1 MSLKELTY
9 EHHRNAERQKFVK
22 TLMGGNIPPKVYAEF
37 LYNQYVAYNILE
49 VCAMAEG
56 VLNDLP
62 DVRRAPKILEDF
74 QELWGKDAEP
84 PKPKP
89 SIQKYVDHIMSIKED
104 PEKLM
109 AHIYTR
115 HMGDL
120 SGGQMIKKRIPGEGR
135 LYMFTDPDNLKT
147 AIRSKLNDNMADE
160 AKICFEYATELFK
173 EMHNETE

>member
-22 TLMGGNIPPKVYAEF
+22 TLMGGSIPPKVYAEF

-62 DVRRAPKILEDF
+62 DIRRAPKILEDF

>member
-9 EHHRNAERQKFVK
+9 DHHRNAERQKFVN
-22 TLMGGNIPPKVYAEF
+22 TLMGGNIDPKVYAEF

-62 DVRRAPKILEDF
+62 DIRRAPKILEDF

-135 LYMFTDPDNLKT
+135 LYMFEDPDNLKT

>member
-135 LYMFTDPDNLKT
+135 LYMFEDPDNLKN
-147 AIRSKLNDNMADE
+147 AIRSTLNDNMAEE
-160 AKICFEYATELFK
+160 AKVCFTFATELFK

>member
-1 MSLKELTY
+1 
-9 EHHRNAERQKFVK
+9 
-22 TLMGGNIPPKVYAEF
+22 MGGNIPPKVYAEF

-135 LYMFTDPDNLKT
+135 LYMFEDPDNLKT
-147 AIRSKLNDNMADE
+147 AIRSKLNDNMAEE
-160 AKICFEYATELFK
+160 AKVCFTFATELFK

>member
-1 MSLKELTY
+1 
-9 EHHRNAERQKFVK
+9 
-22 TLMGGNIPPKVYAEF
+22 MGGSIPPKVYAEF

-62 DVRRAPKILEDF
+62 DIRRAPKILEDF

>member
-22 TLMGGNIPPKVYAEF
+22 TLMAGNIPPKVYAEF

-135 LYMFTDPDNLKT
+135 LYMFEDPDNLKT
-147 AIRSKLNDNMADE
+147 AIRSKLNDNMAEE
-160 AKICFEYATELFK
+160 AKVCFTFATELFK

>member
-1 MSLKELTY
+1 VSLKELTY

-22 TLMGGNIPPKVYAEF
+22 TLMGGSIPPKVYAEF

-62 DVRRAPKILEDF
+62 DIRRAPKILEDF

>member
-1 MSLKELTY
+1 
-9 EHHRNAERQKFVK
+9 
-22 TLMGGNIPPKVYAEF
+22 MGGNIDPKVYAEF

-62 DVRRAPKILEDF
+62 DIRRAPKILEDF

-135 LYMFTDPDNLKT
+135 LYMFEDPDNLKT

-160 AKICFEYATELFK
+160 AKICFEYATFK
-173 EMHNETE
+173 VSDSINIKMSFRMNISVIVLKV

>member
-62 DVRRAPKILEDF
+62 DVRRAPKILEDIF
-74 QELWGKDAEP
+74 LLIPLNP
-84 PKPKP
+84 PAIGDPNACCSS
-89 SIQKYVDHIMSIKED
+89 SI
-104 PEKLM
+104 L
-109 AHIYTR
+109 
-115 HMGDL
+115 L
-120 SGGQMIKKRIPGEGR
+120 
-135 LYMFTDPDNLKT
+135 L
-147 AIRSKLNDNMADE
+147 
-160 AKICFEYATELFK
+160 CF
-173 EMHNETE
+173 

>member
-135 LYMFTDPDNLKT
+135 LYMFEDPDNLKT
-147 AIRSKLNDNMADE
+147 AIRSKLNDNMAKE
-160 AKICFEYATELFK
+160 AKVCFTFATELFK

>member
-9 EHHRNAERQKFVK
+9 DHHRNAERQKFVK
-22 TLMGGNIPPKVYAEF
+22 TLMGGNIEPKVYAEF

-62 DVRRAPKILEDF
+62 DIRRAPKILEDF

>member
-62 DVRRAPKILEDF
+62 DIRRAPKILEDF

-135 LYMFTDPDNLKT
+135 LYMFTDPDSLKT

>member
-135 LYMFTDPDNLKT
+135 LYMFEDPDNLKT
-147 AIRSKLNDNMADE
+147 AIRSKLIDNMAEE
-160 AKICFEYATELFK
+160 AKVCFTFATELFK